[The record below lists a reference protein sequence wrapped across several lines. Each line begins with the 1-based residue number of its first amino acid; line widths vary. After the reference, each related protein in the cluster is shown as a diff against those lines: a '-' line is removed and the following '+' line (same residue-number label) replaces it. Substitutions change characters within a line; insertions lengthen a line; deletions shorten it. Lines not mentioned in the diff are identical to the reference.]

1 MRELIGVMSKR
12 FRALAAAA
20 AGAGRF
26 ECNMQST
33 EVGVLKT
40 MVLVSQFGFHCIS
53 GQALVSGGEV
63 SLLIGKM
70 V

>member
-1 MRELIGVMSKR
+1 VSGVSV
-12 FRALAAAA
+12 